1 MLETIGIKLNT
12 DIKKMAMPIAAT
24 VCHASY
30 SRGFP
35 KARRRGGA
43 PRYST
48 QLTYLNKLTHRHR
61 MRAPDMQAWPFYAR
75 ACDREA
81 YRNLRMRAIA
91 QR

>member
-1 MLETIGIKLNT
+1 MGGQLLSTKL
-12 DIKKMAMPIAAT
+12 KGG
-24 VCHASY
+24 ASTNHVI
-30 SRGFP
+30 RGFP